1 MNLISKLLLVSGVI
15 FLLTSSMKQVKPKF
29 KDGDIVFQT
38 SRSRQSSMIKK
49 ITGSKLTHCGVI
61 YEKKGKLFV
70 IEAVSPVR
78 TIPLNQW
85 ISNGVDGKYKVVRLK
100 NELTDSDKKT
110 MFNYAKKQI
119 GKSYDSK
126 FQWSDNKMYCSELVW
141 KVYNSVGV
149 ELCETNKFSDYDL
162 DSPEARKAIKSRYKT
177 EVNLNEKVVTPVDIY
192 ETNLGD
198 VIYSNY

>member
-1 MNLISKLLLVSGVI
+1 MNLISKLLLVSGVV
-15 FLLTSSMKQVKPKF
+15 FLLTSTTKQTKPQF
-29 KDGDIVFQT
+29 QDGDIVFQT
-38 SRSRQSSMIKK
+38 SRSQQSSMIKK
-49 ITGSKLTHCGVI
+49 ITGSKLTHCGII

-85 ISNGVDGKYKVVRLK
+85 ISNGVDGKYKVVRINKVL
-100 NELTDSDKKT
+100 NESDRNT
-110 MFNYAKKQI
+110 MFSYAKKQI

-126 FQWSDNKMYCSELVW
+126 FQWSDSKMYCSELVW
-141 KVYNSVGV
+141 KVYNSVGI

-162 DSPEARKAIKSRYKT
+162 DSPEAKKAIKSRYKT
-177 EVNLNEKVVTPVDIY
+177 PINLQEKVVTPVDIY

>member
-1 MNLISKLLLVSGVI
+1 MNLISKLLLVSGLI
-15 FLLTSSMKQVKPKF
+15 FLLTSSIKQVKPKF

-38 SRSRQSSMIKK
+38 SRSKQSSMIKK
-49 ITGSKLTHCGVI
+49 ITGSKLTHCGMI

-100 NELTDSDKKT
+100 NELTDSDKKI
-110 MFNYAKKQI
+110 MFSYAKKQL

-141 KVYNSVGV
+141 KVYKSVGV

-162 DSPEARKAIKSRYKT
+162 DSPEARKAIKLRYNT
-177 EVNLNEKVVTPVDIY
+177 EVNLKEKVVTPVDIY